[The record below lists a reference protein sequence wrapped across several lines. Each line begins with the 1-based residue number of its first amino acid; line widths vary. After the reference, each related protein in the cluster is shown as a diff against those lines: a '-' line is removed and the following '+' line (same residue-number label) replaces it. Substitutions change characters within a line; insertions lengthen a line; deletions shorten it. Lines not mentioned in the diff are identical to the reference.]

1 MHPALKSELY
11 RKAYSLF
18 KQNKTFTLV
27 DIHNEHKTFVP
38 NTLGCE
44 YNIQWLRNYFKIAHD
59 LDAPIVAVI

>member
-1 MHPALKSELY
+1 MHPALKTTEY
-11 RKAYSLF
+11 KQAYSLF

-27 DIHNEHKTFVP
+27 DTHNEHKTFVP

-44 YNIQWLRNYFKIAHD
+44 YTIRWLRNCFKIAHD